1 VIAKLCN
8 TAILFSG
15 GKIAAEGDASN
26 VGQQY
31 LDAVSTHSGAFFK
44 AECEGKEPA
53 YLRSAEILDST
64 GAPSSTLKFGE
75 PFSIRMQWRHKSP
88 LRGLIYSIRVFDSR
102 ERDVFAVNTKGQEHL
117 HLHRGGDHVVTTEF
131 PVNILP
137 PGQFTFT
144 ITAWQMPGEMVQM
157 LERCMTVT
165 VSSTPFDP
173 DHRFEVA
180 GSPAASVRAA
190 WHAESNLAGA

>member
-1 VIAKLCN
+1 MRQPVEADEVVAPGRRGELGEGTVSN
-8 TAILFSG
+8 TQVQLHG
-15 GKIAAEGDASN
+15 GG
-26 VGQQY
+26 G
-31 LDAVSTHSGAFFK
+31 
-44 AECEGKEPA
+44 
-53 YLRSAEILDST
+53 R
-64 GAPSSTLKFGE
+64 
-75 PFSIRMQWRHKSP
+75 R
-88 LRGLIYSIRVFDSR
+88 
-102 ERDVFAVNTKGQEHL
+102 
-117 HLHRGGDHVVTTEF
+117 LHRSGDHVVTTEF

-144 ITAWQMPGEMVQM
+144 IAAWQMPGEMVQM

-190 WHAESNLAGA
+190 WHAESSFAGA